1 MLKRAIFPLYEKKSY
16 LVTYEVDGVRYGMY
30 VTAIDE
36 ASAKWQ
42 VNQRIPESVIVG
54 CEIGHPSDREW
65 EEQR

>member
-1 MLKRAIFPLYEKKSY
+1 M
-16 LVTYEVDGVRYGMY
+16 TYEVDGVRYGMY

-54 CEIGHPSDREW
+54 CEIGHPSDRDW
-65 EEQR
+65 EDQ